1 MLLLFYN
8 NYTGGLYMAQLTD
21 EQYFG
26 LAERVYQD
34 KNISN
39 GITIVLDDKTKW
51 VVINSVDQSVSDL
64 QGVAVVPK
72 SEYDK
77 MQSGKISNYSN
88 ITFVSRGTSS
98 LKDWEQNLST
108 LGTGFKPSEVR
119 EASNNSL
126 ANRVSNQFLGYEDF
140 VNETLS
146 QYKPKN
152 YDFTGHSLGG
162 ALAQYMAVLKNK
174 NAVTYAAA
182 RAYRLLPKDYQ
193 VKVDA
198 GDYDNQIVDYRHSWD
213 PVGYVPKGKRIGKC
227 FLVDSESIDLLIG
240 SHMTSTFKNIFRK
253 GGAINIMFS
262 PEFMRDT
269 AGIHGL
275 ISEEYRDAQRAILA
289 YLDYEKDEIDRL
301 KSEIIGNEEFSE
313 LESHE
318 IEDVLHA
325 IFPHGSGLNV
335 SLVNEESVEE
345 ISQMITTLS
354 HQIEEK
360 ANQLMASAD
369 IAQEA
374 DTYTRGMFDKV
385 FT

>member
-1 MLLLFYN
+1 M
-8 NYTGGLYMAQLTD
+8 TQLTD
-21 EQYFG
+21 EQYFS
-26 LAERVYQD
+26 LAEKVYD
-34 KNISN
+34 DDVLSN
-39 GITIVLDDKTKW
+39 GKAIKSSDEKWW

-72 SEYDK
+72 SDYDN
-77 MQSGKISNYSN
+77 MQAGKISNYPN

-98 LKDWEQNLST
+98 TTDWEQNLST
-108 LGTGFKPSEVR
+108 LGAGFKPSEIR
-119 EASNNSL
+119 AASNNSL

-140 VNETLS
+140 VNETLN

-182 RAYRLLPKDYQ
+182 RAYRLLPEYYQ
-193 VKVDA
+193 KKVDA
-198 GDYDNQIVDYRHSWD
+198 GDYNNQIVDYRHSWD

-227 FLVDSESIDLLIG
+227 FLVDSESLDVLIG
-240 SHMTSTFKNIFRK
+240 SHMPNTFKNIFRK
-253 GGAINIMFS
+253 DGAINIMFS

-269 AGIHGL
+269 ASIHGL
-275 ISEEYRDAQRAILA
+275 ISEEYRDAQRALTA

-301 KSEIIGNEEFSE
+301 KSEIIENEEFSE
-313 LESHE
+313 LELNE
-318 IEDVLHA
+318 IEDVLQD
-325 IFPHGSGLNV
+325 IFPHGSGMNV
-335 SLVNEESVEE
+335 SLADEESVEE
-345 ISQMITTLS
+345 ISQMIDTLS
-354 HQIEEK
+354 NKIEEK
-360 ANQLMASAD
+360 ANQLMTSAD

-374 DTYTRGMFDKV
+374 DSYTQGMFDTV

>member
-1 MLLLFYN
+1 M
-8 NYTGGLYMAQLTD
+8 TQLTD
-21 EQYFG
+21 EQYFSLSESIYDNDMLSPG
-26 LAERVYQD
+26 KAIKSSDGVW
-34 KNISN
+34 
-39 GITIVLDDKTKW
+39 W
-51 VVINSVDQSVSDL
+51 VVINSVNQSESDL

-77 MQSGKISNYSN
+77 MQAGKISNYPN
-88 ITFVSRGTSS
+88 VTFVSRGTSS

-108 LGTGFKPSEVR
+108 LGVGFKPSEIR

-146 QYKPKN
+146 QFKPKN

-182 RAYRLLPKDYQ
+182 RAYRILPKDYQ

-198 GDYDNQIVDYRHSWD
+198 GEYDNQIIDYRHSWD
-213 PVGYVPKGKRIGKC
+213 PVGYIPKGKRIGKC
-227 FLVDSESIDLLIG
+227 FLVDSEYLDMLIG
-240 SHMTSTFKNIFRK
+240 SHMPNTFKNIFRK
-253 GGAINIMFS
+253 NGAINIMLS
-262 PEFMRDT
+262 PDFMRDT

-275 ISEEYRDAQRAILA
+275 ISEEYRDAKRALLA
-289 YLDYEKDEIDRL
+289 YLDYENDEMERL

-313 LESHE
+313 LETHE
-318 IEDVLHA
+318 IEDVIQE
-325 IFPHGSGLNV
+325 IFPHGSGMNV
-335 SLVNEESVEE
+335 SLVDDGTVEE
-345 ISQMITTLS
+345 ICHLIDTLS
-354 HQIEEK
+354 NQIEEK
-360 ANQLMASAD
+360 ANQLMASAN
-369 IAQEA
+369 IAEKA
-374 DTYTRGMFDKV
+374 DAYTKGMFDKV